1 MRKAVIDVGSNSV
14 LLIVAEK
21 TNDGWIII
29 QETSAVTGLG
39 TGTKRTGLIQPQ
51 GAAETLAAL
60 KNAYEKA
67 QELEADSVTA
77 AGTMALRIASN
88 AQEFLTQAAH
98 QNTPVQ
104 ILSGENEAILGFLAV
119 AEDPSLNLTDRITI
133 IDPGGHSTEL
143 LTAQKTNDNWKIL
156 FKNSFPV
163 GALGLIETHFP
174 NESPGFPERL
184 AAVAHIDDLIAL
196 EYLPHQV
203 GTTIALGATGTNLIS
218 IREKLTEWRP
228 DLVHGTTL
236 DFEEI
241 SRAVGWMCDM
251 TEAER
256 RAIPGL
262 EPGREKTIHIG
273 ALILERFMQATHALE
288 CRVSVSGWRHA
299 LLDHPEILAGD
310 QAVSTR

>member
-1 MRKAVIDVGSNSV
+1 MRKAIIDVGSNSV
-14 LLIVAEK
+14 LLTVADHTPNGWQIVH
-21 TNDGWIII
+21 
-29 QETSAVTGLG
+29 ETSAVTGLG

-60 KNAYEKA
+60 RTAFTEAKNLSAE
-67 QELEADSVTA
+67 SITA
-77 AGTMALRIASN
+77 AGTMALRIATN
-88 AQEFLTQAAH
+88 AQEFLDQAKD

-104 ILSGENEAILGFLAV
+104 ILSGENEALLGFLAV
-119 AEDPSLNLTDRITI
+119 AEDQNLDLSDRITI

-143 LTAQKTNDNWKIL
+143 LTAQKFGDNWKIL
-156 FKNSFPV
+156 LKKSFPV

-174 NESPGFPERL
+174 TETPNFAERL
-184 AAVAHIDDLIAL
+184 AAVTAIDDIIGL

-203 GTTIALGATGTNLIS
+203 GTTVALGATGTNLIS
-218 IREKLTEWRP
+218 IREKLTHWQPE
-228 DLVHGTTL
+228 LVHGTTL

-256 RAIPGL
+256 KSIPGL

-288 CRVSVSGWRHA
+288 CRVTVRGWRHA
-299 LLDHPEILAGD
+299 LLDHPEILNSPQTV
-310 QAVSTR
+310 QA